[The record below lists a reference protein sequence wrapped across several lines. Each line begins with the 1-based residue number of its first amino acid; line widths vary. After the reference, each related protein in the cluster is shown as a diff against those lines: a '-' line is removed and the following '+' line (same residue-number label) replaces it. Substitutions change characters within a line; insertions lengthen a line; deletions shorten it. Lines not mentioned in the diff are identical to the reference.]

1 MNKESKDKQ
10 KRIEEEEVESQ
21 EWLDS
26 LDYVIDAGGVERAA
40 KLIKKLQI
48 HAQKRGVRLRFTA
61 NTPYINTIPVEKQ
74 PPYPGDLQIEWNIRS
89 LIRWNA
95 MAMVVRANRLSR
107 SSRSLRR
114 SGNRPSLQS
123 EGEP

>member
-26 LDYVIDAGGVERAA
+26 LDYVLDVGGVERAA

-74 PPYPGDLQIEWNIRS
+74 PPYPGD
-89 LIRWNA
+89 
-95 MAMVVRANRLSR
+95 
-107 SSRSLRR
+107 
-114 SGNRPSLQS
+114 P
-123 EGEP
+123 PD

>member
-48 HAQKRGVRLRFTA
+48 HAQKRV
-61 NTPYINTIPVEKQ
+61 
-74 PPYPGDLQIEWNIRS
+74 
-89 LIRWNA
+89 
-95 MAMVVRANRLSR
+95 
-107 SSRSLRR
+107 
-114 SGNRPSLQS
+114 
-123 EGEP
+123 